1 MTRSRQHEART
12 AWERIEALG
21 GHGVW
26 EPDMVVVSLAG
37 TGVTDDD
44 LKLFESFP
52 HVQVLDLSETAVGDN
67 GLSHLAKLSALAELI
82 IVKTQISDGSI
93 ELFRRSH
100 PAVKVTTQPH
110 PKHAIDTFTGKPL

>member
-1 MTRSRQHEART
+1 MARSRKHEAQA

-37 TGVTDDD
+37 TGVKDDD

-52 HVQVLDLSETAVGDN
+52 HVQVLDLSDTAVSDN
-67 GLSHLAKLSALAELI
+67 GLSHLAKLRVLEEL
-82 IVKTQISDGSI
+82 VVVNTQISNGSI
-93 ELFRRSH
+93 ELFRSSH
-100 PAVKVTTQPH
+100 PTIKVTTEP
-110 PKHAIDTFTGKPL
+110 PMKHAINPFTGKPL